1 MHKKCYSCQK
11 NITHVK
17 VTHDKINKLKLRMPK
32 NVTHKNAT
40 NMYKKLKKEEKK
52 CYYAKNKR

>member
-1 MHKKCYSCQK
+1 
-11 NITHVK
+11 
-17 VTHDKINKLKLRMPK
+17 MPK

-40 NMYKKLKKEEKK
+40 NMYKKLKKEEEKITK

>member
-40 NMYKKLKKEEKK
+40 NMYKKAEKKEEKK
-52 CYYAKNKR
+52 LCKK